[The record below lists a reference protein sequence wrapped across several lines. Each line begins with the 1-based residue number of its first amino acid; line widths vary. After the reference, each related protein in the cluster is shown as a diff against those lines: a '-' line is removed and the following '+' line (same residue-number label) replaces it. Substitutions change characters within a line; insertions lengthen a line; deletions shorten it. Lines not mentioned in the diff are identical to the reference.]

1 MFSAPLEVGW
11 TRRFIPPESSTCS
24 LGHASRTAPW
34 TRTVPRRRAGKPT
47 RRRPPGYLCS
57 SATAAS
63 LPHPLRELCERL
75 RQEPDARARLQAVV
89 QLGDTQLP
97 VLPTDRQ
104 TESTRVRGCVSVTH
118 LRVECDGDERVQAIR
133 GASDARVAA
142 GLLTLLALGLV
153 EATAAQ
159 VAALRPEWVLEAAG
173 LTGAVSPSRSQ
184 GLAAMMAHI
193 RAQLRSKTLPGTL
206 ATAHDNTRPTER
218 RPTLP
223 FTAVQA
229 PEVAVL
235 LSGGVDSSVAL
246 GLLLEQGYRPRPFYL
261 KIWLEDEVAHL
272 GQCPWEEDLQYATA
286 VCETLS
292 RRYGIALSLEAVPL
306 QRQYWERVVQYTVEE
321 ARQGR
326 TPNPDMMCNQR
337 VKFGAFV
344 EYATPHSGYV
354 ATGHYARKATAAAES
369 DRDQSSR
376 SRLLRSPDP
385 VKDQTYF
392 LSQLSQAQLQRAV
405 FPIGHLRKD
414 EVRQLAESHFDLP
427 NQRRRDSQGIC
438 FLGKLRFDDFLLHY
452 LGERHGKIVDV
463 DAGRVVGTH
472 RGFWFY
478 TVGQRRGLRM
488 SDGPWYVVGK
498 NIDDNIVYVSRLE
511 PQAEAPQSHFRV
523 ATLNW
528 IAGEPPSPSWL
539 AGGTLDVKIR
549 HGPHLHRGRLRLDG
563 DGNASPTG
571 VVELERHE
579 VGLAPGQFAVFY
591 HGDECLGGG
600 VIADMGRAVYR

>member
-11 TRRFIPPESSTCS
+11 SRRFVSLESSTCS

-34 TRTVPRRRAGKPT
+34 ARTLLRGRTGTPT
-47 RRRPPGYLCS
+47 RRRTPVYLCS
-57 SATAAS
+57 SATATS
-63 LPHPLRELCERL
+63 LPHPLQELCERL
-75 RQEPDARARLQAVV
+75 RREPDARARLQAVV

-97 VLPTDRQ
+97 VLPADRQ

-118 LRVECDGDERVQAIR
+118 LHVECDGTERVQAIR

-153 EATAAQ
+153 EATATQ
-159 VAALRPEWVLEAAG
+159 VVALRPERVLEAAG
-173 LTGAVSPSRSQ
+173 LTGAMSPSRSQ
-184 GLAAMMAHI
+184 GLAAMLAHI
-193 RAQLRSKTLPGTL
+193 RAQLPPKTLSGTL
-206 ATAHDNTRPTER
+206 ATADDDTGPTER
-218 RPTLP
+218 RLTLP

-272 GQCPWEEDLQYATA
+272 GQCPWEEDLQYAAA

-292 RRYGIALSLEAVPL
+292 RQYGTALPLEAVPL

-344 EYATPHSGYV
+344 EYAAQHSGCV
-354 ATGHYARKATAAAES
+354 ATGHYARKAAVES
-369 DRDQSSR
+369 DRDRSSR

-405 FPIGHLRKD
+405 FPIGHLRKE
-414 EVRQLAESHFDLP
+414 EVRQLAASHFDLP

-452 LGERHGKIVDV
+452 LGERPGKIVDV

-488 SDGPWYVVGK
+488 SGGPWYVVGK

-523 ATLNW
+523 AALNW
-528 IAGEPPSPSWL
+528 IAGQPPSPSWL
-539 AGGTLDVKIR
+539 AGSALDVKIR
-549 HGPHLHRGRLRLDG
+549 HGPRLHRGRLRLDG
-563 DGNASPTG
+563 DANASSTG
-571 VVELERHE
+571 VVELEQHE

-600 VIADMGRAVYR
+600 VIADMDRAVYP